1 MLDRKSIFKAV
12 DLDIKKVEI
21 PEWGG
26 ELCLRGLTARER
38 DHFEASI
45 GASANLDN
53 LRARLVVL
61 TVCDESGSRVFKDS
75 DAIELGKKNAQ
86 VVNRLF
92 EIARSMSGMADE
104 DVKELEKN

>member
-12 DLDIKKVEI
+12 DLDVKKIPV
-21 PEWGG
+21 PEWDGDI
-26 ELCLRGLTARER
+26 CIRGLTARER

-45 GASANLDN
+45 GTSANLDN

-61 TVCDESGSRVFKDS
+61 SVCNEEGERVFKDS

-92 EIARSMSGMADE
+92 EIARSMSGMTDAD
-104 DVKELEKN
+104 VQELEGN

>member
-1 MLDRKSIFKAV
+1 MLDRKAIFQAV
-12 DLDIKKVEI
+12 DLDIKEVPV

-26 ELCLRGLTARER
+26 DICMRGLTARER

-45 GASANLDN
+45 GQAANLEN

-61 TVCDESGSRVFKDS
+61 CVCDDKGTRTFKDS
-75 DAIELGKKNAQ
+75 DAVELGKKNAQ

-92 EIARSMSGMADE
+92 DIARSMSGMSDE
-104 DVKELEKN
+104 DVQELEGN

>member
-12 DLDIKKVEI
+12 DLDVKEVAV

-26 ELCLRGLTARER
+26 AVCVRGLTARER
-38 DHFEASI
+38 DLFEASI

-61 TVCDESGSRVFKDS
+61 SVCDDKGERIFKDS

-92 EIARSMSGMADE
+92 DIARSMSGMSDE
-104 DVKELEKN
+104 DVSELEGN

>member
-1 MLDRKSIFKAV
+1 MLDRKAIFQAV
-12 DLDIKKVEI
+12 DLDIKEVNV

-26 ELCLRGLTARER
+26 VICVRGLTARER

-45 GASANLDN
+45 GTSANLDN

-61 TVCDESGSRVFKDS
+61 SICDAEGERVFKDS

-92 EIARSMSGMADE
+92 DIARSMSGMSDAD
-104 DVKELEKN
+104 VQELEGN

>member
-12 DLDIKKVEI
+12 DLDIKNVAV

-26 ELCLRGLTARER
+26 VLCVRGLTARER

-61 TVCDESGSRVFKDS
+61 TICDTEGERVFKDS

-92 EIARSMSGMADE
+92 DIARSMSGMSDE
-104 DVKELEKN
+104 DVQELEKN

>member
-1 MLDRKSIFKAV
+1 MLDRKAIFKAV
-12 DLDIKKVEI
+12 DLDVKKVDV

-26 ELCLRGLTARER
+26 EVCVRGLTARER

-45 GASANLDN
+45 GTSANLDN

-61 TVCDESGSRVFKDS
+61 SLCDEDGERIFKDS
-75 DAIELGKKNAQ
+75 DAIELGKKNAT

-92 EIARSMSGMADE
+92 DVARSMSGMTDAD
-104 DVKELEKN
+104 VQELEGN

>member
-12 DLDIKKVEI
+12 DLDVKEVSV

-26 ELCLRGLTARER
+26 EVCVRGLTARER
-38 DHFEASI
+38 DQFEASI
-45 GASANLDN
+45 GSSANLDN

-61 TVCDESGSRVFKDS
+61 SVCDENGDRLFKDS

-92 EIARSMSGMADE
+92 DIARSMSGMSDQ
-104 DVKELEKN
+104 DVSELEGN

>member
-12 DLDIKKVEI
+12 DLDIKTVAV

-26 ELCLRGLTARER
+26 DLCVRGLTARER

-61 TVCDESGSRVFKDS
+61 TICDEAGDRVFKDS

-92 EIARSMSGMADE
+92 DIARSMSGMSDADVE
-104 DVKELEKN
+104 ELEKN

>member
-1 MLDRKSIFKAV
+1 MLDRKAIFKAV
-12 DLDIKKVEI
+12 DLDIKTVAV

-26 ELCLRGLTARER
+26 DLCVRGLTARER

-61 TVCDESGSRVFKDS
+61 SICDDKGERVFKDS

-92 EIARSMSGMADE
+92 DVARSMSGMSDE
-104 DVKELEKN
+104 DVQELEKN